1 MFLGRILNKGH
12 DGLFIELHTK
22 NVKEDEEELRDS
34 QVAPWLIFPEKSDF
48 YKMWMFVL
56 TATLQIELFCTP
68 VVLVWP

>member
-34 QVAPWLIFPEKSDF
+34 
-48 YKMWMFVL
+48 
-56 TATLQIELFCTP
+56 
-68 VVLVWP
+68 